1 METTEV
7 HSHPDANMM
16 NSGIYIHYS
25 VKVILKF
32 KIKATKSGEWNFN
45 LIMACKFNLVYK

>member
-7 HSHPDANMM
+7 HSHLDTDMM